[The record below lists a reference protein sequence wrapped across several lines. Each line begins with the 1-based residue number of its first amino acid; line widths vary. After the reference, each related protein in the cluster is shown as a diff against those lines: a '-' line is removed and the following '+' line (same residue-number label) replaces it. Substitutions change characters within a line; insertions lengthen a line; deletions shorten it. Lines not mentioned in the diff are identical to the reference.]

1 MLAEIIV
8 TLAIFSFNIIDV
20 KAQNEKRLEAAAKL
34 SKPAYL
40 KYSDSAK
47 KAEKLKEKFEKDRQ
61 IVLGEKGVIQSL
73 LLDFRANVTDFE
85 QAAKSLGV
93 DVNVEKYKGE
103 IRRLDSWGTDEV
115 WMMEGLYA
123 GALAVL
129 IVAQT
134 GVIAYLFWWL
144 RGEMEDSLEELDTK
158 LAMAIQKVIGELPLG
173 DFEAPNAFQQFLMQ
187 LIQQKTT
194 AGSVEIIPRDPKGQF
209 IGKE

>member
-1 MLAEIIV
+1 
-8 TLAIFSFNIIDV
+8 
-20 KAQNEKRLEAAAKL
+20 
-34 SKPAYL
+34 
-40 KYSDSAK
+40 
-47 KAEKLKEKFEKDRQ
+47 
-61 IVLGEKGVIQSL
+61 
-73 LLDFRANVTDFE
+73 
-85 QAAKSLGV
+85 
-93 DVNVEKYKGE
+93 
-103 IRRLDSWGTDEV
+103 
-115 WMMEGLYA
+115 MMEGLYA

-187 LIQQKTT
+187 MIQQKTT
-194 AGSVEIIPRDPKGQF
+194 AGTVEIIPRDTKGQF